1 MKKKQKQKYTRSKQ
15 FDGNSS
21 ITETKD
27 FAGKIVEGKH
37 GMNEL
42 KINSENWYQHQLNKF
57 KVGEKVSVYI
67 SNRKPKRSEQQNRY
81 YWGVY
86 LPLIAKETGEQNVEK
101 LHNLFSGLFLT
112 EGIYTVLGKQVR
124 IKKST
129 TELSKNDFAEYI
141 MAIESETGVLA
152 PPTDNFMWKGE

>member
-1 MKKKQKQKYTRSKQ
+1 MKKKKQKYTRSKQ
-15 FDGNSS
+15 QEGNSS

-27 FAGKIVEGKH
+27 FAGKIVMGAHGK
-37 GMNEL
+37 NEL
-42 KINSENWYQHQLNKF
+42 KINSEIWYQHQLNKF
-57 KVGEKVSVYI
+57 RVGEKVSLYI

-86 LPLIAKETGEQNVEK
+86 LPLIAKETGERNIEK
-101 LHNLFSGLFLT
+101 LHSLFSGMFLT

-129 TELSKNDFAEYI
+129 TELSKSEFSEYI
-141 MAIESETGVLA
+141 MDIEAETGVLA
-152 PPTDNFMWKGE
+152 PPADNFTWKGE